1 MQANADAIA
10 TGKQAA
16 TSAFQLFGA
25 VGSPAD
31 PKIEDYREDLETYRD
46 LHAVA
51 VVLSILQD
59 EGKDIVV
66 DAVRQIYIEP
76 FEENVSRKRVIDDRV
91 IRFSVTRYVS
101 VRSVY
106 RYLLDARRLFASVR
120 FPGKFV

>member
-16 TSAFQLFGA
+16 TSAFQLFGS

-51 VVLSILQD
+51 VVLSC
-59 EGKDIVV
+59 K
-66 DAVRQIYIEP
+66 
-76 FEENVSRKRVIDDRV
+76 
-91 IRFSVTRYVS
+91 TRERTS
-101 VRSVY
+101 SSTQCVRSTLS
-106 RYLLDARRLFASVR
+106 RSRRT
-120 FPGKFV
+120 

>member
-1 MQANADAIA
+1 MQASADAIA

-16 TSAFQLFGA
+16 TSAFQLFGS

-31 PKIEDYREDLETYRD
+31 PNIEDYREDLETYRD

-76 FEENVSRKRVIDDRV
+76 FKENVSRKRVIDDRV
-91 IRFSVTRYVS
+91 IRFSMARYVS

-120 FPGKFV
+120 FPSKFV

>member
-1 MQANADAIA
+1 MQENADKLS
-10 TGKQAA
+10 TEKQAA
-16 TSAFQLFGA
+16 TSAFQLFGS

-31 PKIEDYREDLETYRD
+31 PNIEDYREDLDTYLD

-76 FEENVSRKRVIDDRV
+76 FKENVSRKRVIDDRV
-91 IRFSVTRYVS
+91 IRFSMSRYVS

-106 RYLLDARRLFASVR
+106 RYLMDARRLFASVR
-120 FPGKFV
+120 FPNKFV